1 MAFGTDVG
9 IDLGTATVLIYV
21 KGKGIVLNEPSVV
34 AVDKANKIIKKVGI
48 EAQQMLGRAPGAIE
62 PVRPLKDGVIS
73 DYDLTEKMI
82 KYFLRKVLG
91 NTSFWPRIMV
101 CVPSSITEV
110 EILAVRNAVKKAG
123 ARHVYIIEEPIA
135 AAIGAGIDIA
145 RPCGNMVV
153 DIGGGTTDIA
163 VILLGGV
170 ANKTSIKIAGDRF
183 DEALIKY
190 IRRKFNV
197 LIGDRTAQDT
207 KEAIGCVYM
216 PREVRAIPVKG
227 RCLMTGLPKTI
238 EVNSEDMLYAFEE
251 PANAISDA
259 VCRVLEGT
267 EPELVADI
275 SKNKIHLTG
284 GGSLVGGLADMLT
297 ERTGIQTVV
306 AEDAVSCVVRGT
318 GIALE
323 NERLFSAIS
332 HNALMSD

>member
-34 AVDKANKIIKKVGI
+34 AVDKINKIIKKVGI
-48 EAQQMLGRAPGAIE
+48 EAQQMLGRAPGTIE

-82 KYFLRKVLG
+82 KYFLKKVLG
-91 NTSFWPRIMV
+91 STSFWPRIMV
-101 CVPSSITEV
+101 CVPSSINEV
-110 EILAVRNAVKKAG
+110 EILAVRNSVKKAG
-123 ARHVYIIEEPIA
+123 ARRVFIIEEPIA
-135 AAIGAGIDIA
+135 AAIGAGIDIT

-163 VILLGGV
+163 VISLGGV
-170 ANKTSIKIAGDRF
+170 AAKTSIKVAGDRF

-197 LIGDRTAQDT
+197 LIGDRTAQET

-216 PREVRAIPVKG
+216 PKEQKTIPVKG

-238 EVNSEDMLYAFEE
+238 EVTSEDMLAAFEE

-259 VCRVLEGT
+259 VCHVLEKT
-267 EPELVADI
+267 DPELVADI
-275 SKNKIHLTG
+275 SENKIHLTG
-284 GGSLVGGLADMLT
+284 GGSLVGGLADLLS
-297 ERTGIQTVV
+297 ERTGIPVVV
-306 AEDAVSCVVRGT
+306 ADEAVSCVVRGT

-323 NERLFSAIS
+323 NEDLFKAIS
-332 HNALMSD
+332 HTALMCD

>member
-34 AVDKANKIIKKVGI
+34 AVDKVNKIIKKVGI
-48 EAQQMLGRAPGAIE
+48 EAQQMLGRAPGTIE

-135 AAIGAGIDIA
+135 AAIGAGIDIV

-163 VILLGGV
+163 VISLGGV

-207 KEAIGCVYM
+207 KEYIGCVYK
-216 PREVRAIPVKG
+216 PREIRTIPVKG

-251 PANAISDA
+251 PANAISEA

-275 SKNKIHLTG
+275 SRNKIHLTG
-284 GGSLVGGLADMLT
+284 GGSLVGGLADLLT
-297 ERTGIQTVV
+297 ERTGIQTIV

-323 NERLFSAIS
+323 NEKLFSAIS

>member
-1 MAFGTDVG
+1 MAFNTDVG

-34 AVDKANKIIKKVGI
+34 AVDKVHKIIKKVGI
-48 EAQQMLGRAPGAIE
+48 EAQQMLGRAPGTIE

-82 KYFLRKVLG
+82 KYFLRKILG

-123 ARHVYIIEEPIA
+123 ARRVFIIEEPIA
-135 AAIGAGIDIA
+135 AAIGAGIDIVK
-145 RPCGNMVV
+145 PCGNMVV

-163 VILLGGV
+163 VISLGGV
-170 ANKTSIKIAGDRF
+170 AAKTSIKIAGDRF

-207 KEAIGCVYM
+207 KEIIGCVF
-216 PREVRAIPVKG
+216 PPKEFKSIPVKG

-238 EVNSEDMLYAFEE
+238 DVTSEDMLAAFEE
-251 PANAISDA
+251 PSHAIADA
-259 VCRVLEGT
+259 VCRVLEET

-275 SKNKIHLTG
+275 ARNKIHLTG
-284 GGSLVGGLADMLT
+284 GGALVGGLADLLT

-323 NERLFSAIS
+323 NEKLFSAIS
-332 HNALMSD
+332 HSALMCD

>member
-34 AVDKANKIIKKVGI
+34 AVDKINKIIKKVGI
-48 EAQQMLGRAPGAIE
+48 EAQQMLGRAPGTIE

-82 KYFLRKVLG
+82 KYFLRKILG

-123 ARHVYIIEEPIA
+123 ARRVFIIEEPIA
-135 AAIGAGIDIA
+135 AAIGAGIDIV

-163 VILLGGV
+163 VISLGGV
-170 ANKTSIKIAGDRF
+170 AAKTSIKMAGDRF

-197 LIGDRTAQDT
+197 LIRS
-207 KEAIGCVYM
+207 
-216 PREVRAIPVKG
+216 R
-227 RCLMTGLPKTI
+227 
-238 EVNSEDMLYAFEE
+238 SE
-251 PANAISDA
+251 I
-259 VCRVLEGT
+259 
-267 EPELVADI
+267 
-275 SKNKIHLTG
+275 
-284 GGSLVGGLADMLT
+284 
-297 ERTGIQTVV
+297 
-306 AEDAVSCVVRGT
+306 
-318 GIALE
+318 
-323 NERLFSAIS
+323 
-332 HNALMSD
+332 